1 MWGRRERSPTRPDRY
16 AYANDRDGK
25 SYGDFRAG
33 RSYEYTDASGYGDA

>member
-16 AYANDRDGK
+16 ADADDCYGK

-33 RSYEYTDASGYGDA
+33 RSHEYADASGDGDA

>member
-16 AYANDRDGK
+16 TDADDRDGK

-33 RSYEYTDASGYGDA
+33 RSCGYSHAGGDGDA